1 MGEVVAVAAKVAAE
15 VDGGEV
21 ASEEVETAD
30 VKEEVLGVHEGL
42 PGEEILVDGDVAK
55 EDQLGADKVST
66 VESNL
71 TENTVVSEKNIEE
84 TTDVVSEETTK
95 VIVEEAEEELP
106 PKVILYQ
113 FPPGEHIPNLSP
125 FCLKLETFLRINS
138 IPYENQYGYKMGKKG
153 KLPWI
158 EYKGERVAD
167 SNIIVHYLN
176 EKFEIDLDKNF
187 SSEEVALGRAVK
199 CMLEENTYW
208 VLIYDRY
215 VENFNEY
222 KKLTAPPTGTGIGF
236 NITQKMF
243 QRKMRS
249 NLDAQGLGR
258 HSKEELYVIGEND
271 LKAVSDIFVNKDFLL
286 GDRPSTF
293 DCTVFGLCA
302 NVLYSGF
309 ESPLA
314 TYMKENAANLCQFC
328 DRMKSLYWVDWA
340 DAVVEKKSVPTVKK
354 SFSFKKKNQKAG
366 KSKDAVNA
374 DAEIEIP
381 DGSSPADAP
390 AADAP
395 AADAPAADAPA
406 ADAPAADAPAADAP
420 AADAPA
426 ADAPAADA
434 PAADAPA
441 ADAPAADAPAADA
454 PAADAPAADAPAA
467 DAPAADAPA
476 ADAPAADAP
485 AADAPAADAPAADA
499 PAADAPAADAPAADA
514 PAADAPAADA
524 PAADAPAADAPAA
537 DAPAADAPAAD
548 APAADAPAADA
559 PAADAPAADAPAAD
573 APAADAPAADAP
585 AADAPAADAPAGS
598 S

>member
-1 MGEVVAVAAKVAAE
+1 MMGDVVAVAAKVAAE
-15 VDGGEV
+15 EVDGGEV
-21 ASEEVETAD
+21 ISEQVETAD
-30 VKEEVLGVHEGL
+30 VKEVVLGVHEGL
-42 PGEEILVDGDVAK
+42 PMEEILVNGNVAK
-55 EDQLGADKVST
+55 DQLGTDKVSA

-71 TENTVVSEKNIEE
+71 TEHTVVPEKNIEE
-84 TTDVVSEETTK
+84 TTDVESEETTK
-95 VIVEEAEEELP
+95 VIVEEAENEVP

-167 SNIIVHYLN
+167 SNIIVDYLN

-187 SSEEVALGRAVK
+187 SSEQVAVGRAVK

-215 VENFNEY
+215 VGNFNQY
-222 KKLTAPPTGTGIGF
+222 KNFTAPPTGSGIGF
-236 NITQKMF
+236 NITQKIF
-243 QRKMRS
+243 QKKMRS

-258 HSKEELYVIGEND
+258 HSKDELYAIGEND
-271 LKAVSDIFVNKDFLL
+271 LKAVSDILGNKEFLL

-293 DCTVFGLCA
+293 DCTVFGFCA

-314 TYMKENAANLCQFC
+314 TYLNGNTTNLCQFC

-340 DAVVEKKSVPTVKK
+340 DIVTEKKSAPTVKK
-354 SFSFKKKNQKAG
+354 SFSFRRKNQNAC
-366 KSKDAVNA
+366 KSNDGENDDADDEN
-374 DAEIEIP
+374 
-381 DGSSPADAP
+381 SSADAP

-537 DAPAADAPAAD
+537 DAPAVK
-548 APAADAPAADA
+548 
-559 PAADAPAADAPAAD
+559 
-573 APAADAPAADAP
+573 
-585 AADAPAADAPAGS
+585 
-598 S
+598 